1 MHVQLGRTTIDTNG
15 SPVYVIGEIGI
26 NHNGSLKVAKE
37 LIDVA
42 VDAGCDAVKFQK
54 RTPEICVPKE
64 QRDKRRD
71 TPWGEM
77 SYMQYRERV
86 EFGEKEYAEIDAYCK
101 KKGIAWFA
109 SCWDAPSIAFM
120 EMFSPACHKIPSA
133 MITDYMLLKAFG
145 GTERPLIMST
155 GMSTR
160 GQIRRAVKQLGQ
172 GDLIVMHCNSEYPCP
187 VHHLNLRG
195 IQTLQTVFPTCP
207 IGYSGHELGFQPTLT
222 AVALGAVVVERHITL
237 AKNMWGSDQACSLEP
252 AELTEMVQ
260 GIRSVEKSLGT
271 GSIVV
276 TPAEKEIR
284 EKLRRI

>member
-1 MHVQLGRTTIDTNG
+1 MHVQLGDMTIDTNG
-15 SPVYVIGEIGI
+15 SPTYIIAEIGI

-42 VDAGCDAVKFQK
+42 VHAGCDAVKFQK
-54 RTPEICVPKE
+54 RTPEICVPE
-64 QRDKRRD
+64 NQRDKRRD

-86 EFGEKEYAEIDAYCK
+86 EFREQEYAEIDEHCK
-101 KKGIAWFA
+101 KKGIEWFA
-109 SCWDAPSIAFM
+109 SCWDAPSIAFI
-120 EMFSPACHKIPSA
+120 EMFSPPCHKIPSA

-145 GTERPLIMST
+145 ATERPLIMST

-172 GDLIVMHCNSEYPCP
+172 ANLIVMHCNSEYPCP
-187 VHHLNLRG
+187 VERLNLKG
-195 IQTLQTVFPTCP
+195 IQTLQTAFPVCP

-237 AKNMWGSDQACSLEP
+237 DKNMWGSDQACSLEP
-252 AELTEMVQ
+252 PELIEMVQ

-271 GSIVV
+271 STIVV